1 MTADTDVLDSAF
13 DRVSALDFE
22 VPNRFVN
29 HGPMACEAL
38 ATMGYPDR
46 IGEWVYGLEEMMGQ
60 AVAPVA
66 PRWGQ
71 TWDWRDVAGDYRRL
85 PEWMGFFAR
94 SVDED
99 GWQAVVKDWV
109 PRFMPALSS
118 ALYHG
123 VIRTAHAVRAIDLV
137 DSPSRRAE
145 LARALGNWA
154 TWYNPGAPPGP
165 APVGND
171 AEGAAVAAA
180 AAGARAYTASP
191 TIFYLHGV
199 TGAMAVALLS
209 SHLAPAD
216 GAAAVVQLR
225 ADHQQLYGRQ
235 PSSPSSGPTPDW
247 DPDVA
252 DHAAASHD
260 AHQIKLVEA
269 CQRGFT
275 ASGDPAFAEA
285 ARTVTHTGS
294 RPPTST
300 NLSTRSAS

>member
-1 MTADTDVLDSAF
+1 MTADTDALDSAF

-38 ATMGYPDR
+38 ATMGYHDR
-46 IGEWVYGLEEMMGQ
+46 ISEWVHRLEAMMGQ
-60 AVAPVA
+60 AVAPVT
-66 PRWGQ
+66 PRWGPR
-71 TWDWRDVAGDYRRL
+71 WDWRDVAGDYRRL

-94 SVDED
+94 SVDQD
-99 GWQAVVKDWV
+99 GWQSVVTEWV

-123 VIRTAHAVRAIDLV
+123 VIRTAHAVRAIDVV

-154 TWYNPGAPPGP
+154 TWYHPGPPPGP
-165 APVGND
+165 ASAGND
-171 AEGAAVAAA
+171 REGAPVAAA

-191 TIFYLHGV
+191 GIFYLHGV

-209 SHLAPAD
+209 TYLAPAD
-216 GAAAVVQLR
+216 AAAAVAQLR
-225 ADHQQLYGRQ
+225 ADHQQLYGGQ
-235 PSSPSSGPTPDW
+235 PRPASSETTPDW

-252 DHAAASHD
+252 DHAAASHV

-275 ASGDPAFAEA
+275 ASGDPAFALA
-285 ARTVTHTGS
+285 ARTVTQT
-294 RPPTST
+294 
-300 NLSTRSAS
+300 AS